1 MSKNQKDLKLQDN
14 FDPSKSIN
22 KDNLLGVYK
31 SQNEDELIGAY
42 KDWALVYDKD
52 NDDVLGTVS
61 QPNSVKI
68 FHEYLKDS
76 KLKIID
82 VGCGTGL
89 VGLELKN
96 LGFSN
101 FDGIDI
107 SQEMIDVAQG
117 RGYNSLFLGN
127 LNKSLPIGS
136 NSYDAALCVGVF
148 THGHVGPE
156 RFSELVRIV
165 KPEGIICFTINENV
179 YESQGFDVA
188 IKHLESL
195 NIWKVLNIRKHDY
208 MVKKNVKGIYCVVK
222 VT

>member
-1 MSKNQKDLKLQDN
+1 MSKNHKGLKLQDN
-14 FDPSKSIN
+14 LDFSKS
-22 KDNLLGVYK
+22 KKADNLLGVYK
-31 SQNEDELIGAY
+31 SQNEDELIVAY

-61 QPNSVKI
+61 QPNSVQI
-68 FHEYLKDS
+68 FHEYIKDS

-107 SQEMIDVAQG
+107 SQEMIDIAQG

-127 LNKSLPIGS
+127 LNKLLPIGS

-179 YESQGFDVA
+179 YESQGFDIA
-188 IKHLESL
+188 IKHLEST
-195 NIWKVLNIRKHDY
+195 NIWEVLDIRKHDY
-208 MVKKNVKGIYCVVK
+208 MVKKNVQGIYCVVK

>member
-14 FDPSKSIN
+14 FDPSKSKN

-61 QPNSVKI
+61 QPNSVQI
-68 FHEYLKDS
+68 FHEYIKDS

-107 SQEMIDVAQG
+107 SQEMIDIAQG

-127 LNKSLPIGS
+127 LNKLLPIGS

-179 YESQGFDVA
+179 YESQGFDIA
-188 IKHLESL
+188 IKHLEST
-195 NIWKVLNIRKHDY
+195 NIWEVLDIRKHDY
-208 MVKKNVKGIYCVVK
+208 MVKKNVQGIYCVVK

>member
-1 MSKNQKDLKLQDN
+1 MSKNQKGLKLKDN
-14 FDPSKSIN
+14 LDLSKSKN
-22 KDNLLGVYK
+22 EDNLLGVYK

-42 KDWALVYDKD
+42 KDWALLYDKD

-101 FDGIDI
+101 FDGIDL
-107 SQEMIDVAQG
+107 SQEMIDIAQG

-165 KPEGIICFTINENV
+165 KPAGIICFTINENV
-179 YESQGFDVA
+179 YESQGFDIA
-188 IKHLESL
+188 IKHLESI
-195 NIWKVLNIRKHDY
+195 NIWKVLDIRKHDY

>member
-1 MSKNQKDLKLQDN
+1 MSNNQKGLRHYDNLDLSKSKNDDEV
-14 FDPSKSIN
+14 
-22 KDNLLGVYK
+22 LG
-31 SQNEDELIGAY
+31 IY
-42 KDWALVYDKD
+42 KDWALLYDKD
-52 NDDVLGTVS
+52 NDDLLGTVS
-61 QPNSVKI
+61 QPNAVQI
-68 FHEYLKDS
+68 FHEHIKDC

-89 VGLELKN
+89 VGLELQN

-107 SQEMIDVAQG
+107 SQEMIDIAQG
-117 RGYNSLFLGN
+117 RGYSSLFLGN
-127 LNKSLPIGS
+127 LNKSLPIDS

-165 KPEGIICFTINENV
+165 KTQGIICFTINEDV
-179 YESQGFDVA
+179 YESYGFDIA
-188 IKHLESL
+188 IKRLESE
-195 NIWKVLNIRKHDY
+195 NVWEVLDIKKHDY

>member
-1 MSKNQKDLKLQDN
+1 MSNNQKGLKHYDNLDLSKSKNEDE
-14 FDPSKSIN
+14 
-22 KDNLLGVYK
+22 LLGVYK
-31 SQNEDELIGAY
+31 
-42 KDWALVYDKD
+42 DWALLYDKD
-52 NDDVLGTVS
+52 NDDLLGTVS
-61 QPNSVKI
+61 QPNAVQI
-68 FHEYLKDS
+68 FHEYVKDF

-89 VGLELKN
+89 VGLELQN

-107 SQEMIDVAQG
+107 SQEMIDIAQG

-127 LNKSLPIGS
+127 LNKSLPTDSI
-136 NSYDAALCVGVF
+136 SYDAALCVGVF

-165 KPEGIICFTINENV
+165 KTEGIICFTINEDV
-179 YESQGFDVA
+179 YESYGFDIA
-188 IKHLESL
+188 IKRLESE
-195 NIWKVLNIRKHDY
+195 NVWEVLDIKKHDY

>member
-1 MSKNQKDLKLQDN
+1 MSKNQKGLKLKDN
-14 FDPSKSIN
+14 LDLSKS
-22 KDNLLGVYK
+22 KKVDSLLGVYK

-42 KDWALVYDKD
+42 KDWALLYDKD
-52 NDDVLGTVS
+52 NDDLLGTVS

-82 VGCGTGL
+82 IGCGTGL

-101 FDGIDI
+101 YDGIDI
-107 SQEMIDVAQG
+107 SQEMIDIAQG

-127 LNKSLPIGS
+127 LNKLLPIGS

-165 KPEGIICFTINENV
+165 KPAGIICFTINENV
-179 YESQGFDVA
+179 YESQGFDIA
-188 IKHLESL
+188 IKHLESI
-195 NIWKVLNIRKHDY
+195 NIWKVLDIRKHDY

>member
-1 MSKNQKDLKLQDN
+1 MSKKQKGLKLKDN
-14 FDPSKSIN
+14 LDLSKSKN
-22 KDNLLGVYK
+22 EDNLLGVYK

-42 KDWALVYDKD
+42 KDWALLYDKD

-101 FDGIDI
+101 FDGIDL
-107 SQEMIDVAQG
+107 SQEMVDIAQG

-165 KPEGIICFTINENV
+165 KPAGIICFTINENV
-179 YESQGFDVA
+179 YESQGFDIA
-188 IKHLESL
+188 IKHLESI
-195 NIWKVLNIRKHDY
+195 NIWKVLDIRKHDY

>member
-1 MSKNQKDLKLQDN
+1 MSNNQKGLRHYDNLDLSKSKNDDEV
-14 FDPSKSIN
+14 
-22 KDNLLGVYK
+22 LG
-31 SQNEDELIGAY
+31 IY
-42 KDWALVYDKD
+42 KDWALLYDKD
-52 NDDVLGTVS
+52 NDDLLGTVS
-61 QPNSVKI
+61 QPNTVQI
-68 FHEYLKDS
+68 FHEYVKDC

-89 VGLELKN
+89 VGLELQN

-107 SQEMIDVAQG
+107 SQEMIDIAQG
-117 RGYNSLFLGN
+117 RGYSSLFLGN
-127 LNKSLPIGS
+127 LNKSLPIAS

-165 KPEGIICFTINENV
+165 KSEGIICFTINEDV
-179 YESQGFDVA
+179 YELYAFDIA
-188 IKHLESL
+188 IKHLESE
-195 NIWKVLNIRKHDY
+195 NVWEVLDTKKHDY

>member
-14 FDPSKSIN
+14 FDPSKSKN

-179 YESQGFDVA
+179 YESQGFDIA
-188 IKHLESL
+188 IKHLESI
-195 NIWKVLNIRKHDY
+195 NIWKVLDIRKHDY

>member
-14 FDPSKSIN
+14 LDLSKS
-22 KDNLLGVYK
+22 KKVDNLLGVYK
-31 SQNEDELIGAY
+31 SQNEDELIVAY
-42 KDWALVYDKD
+42 KDWALLYDKD

>member
-1 MSKNQKDLKLQDN
+1 M
-14 FDPSKSIN
+14 
-22 KDNLLGVYK
+22 
-31 SQNEDELIGAY
+31 
-42 KDWALVYDKD
+42 
-52 NDDVLGTVS
+52 
-61 QPNSVKI
+61 
-68 FHEYLKDS
+68 
-76 KLKIID
+76 
-82 VGCGTGL
+82 
-89 VGLELKN
+89 
-96 LGFSN
+96 
-101 FDGIDI
+101 IDI
-107 SQEMIDVAQG
+107 AQG

>member
-1 MSKNQKDLKLQDN
+1 MSKKQKGLKLKDN
-14 FDPSKSIN
+14 LDLSKSKN
-22 KDNLLGVYK
+22 EDNLLGVYK

-42 KDWALVYDKD
+42 KDWALLYDKD

-101 FDGIDI
+101 FDGIDL
-107 SQEMIDVAQG
+107 SQEMIDIAQG

-165 KPEGIICFTINENV
+165 KPAGIICFTINENV
-179 YESQGFDVA
+179 YESQGFDIA
-188 IKHLESL
+188 IKHLESI
-195 NIWKVLNIRKHDY
+195 NIWKVLDIRKHDY

>member
-14 FDPSKSIN
+14 FDPSKSKN

-107 SQEMIDVAQG
+107 SQEMIDIAQG